1 MRERERENER
11 VGERMRER
19 ECSICEI
26 KLSASACETTCDLIC
41 YRLA

>member
-1 MRERERENER
+1 MREGERENER
-11 VGERMRER
+11 ERGNVVYV
-19 ECSICEI
+19 EI

>member
-1 MRERERENER
+1 MRENER
-11 VGERMRER
+11 EGERMRVR
-19 ECSICEI
+19 GNVVYVEI